1 MIRIVTGNEE
11 ISLYYIWATSSF
23 LHMLPLVDL
32 LKRDSSFGKLF
43 DVLSYSI
50 KIVGPFFMVVA
61 FVYILF
67 AQIGISLFGGC
78 INQKTYALYLDRTG
92 GDLNR

>member
-1 MIRIVTGNEE
+1 MRLVTGSEE
-11 ISLYYIWATSSF
+11 VSLNYIWATSSF

-78 INQKTYALYLDRTG
+78 INEKTYALYVDRTG
-92 GDLNR
+92 GDLNK